1 MCGLTGLLRSSPSD
15 DIVGQ
20 VAKMTARLG
29 PRGPDD
35 EGVWSE
41 DVIRLAI
48 FRSRAMPAQPILK
61 VQK

>member
-1 MCGLTGLLRSSPSD
+1 M
-15 DIVGQ
+15 Q

-35 EGVWSE
+35 VGVWSK
-41 DVIRLAI
+41 DSIRLGNRRLAI
-48 FRSRAMPAQPILK
+48 LRSRAMPAQPILK